1 MIAGPRQND
10 DLGVP
15 ARVVTAF
22 MEKSEKNRSDQ
33 SEEERL
39 ERIVVTV
46 PDHLYRAYHRC
57 TWILINEKGKSQT
70 QIMEEMVRDF
80 LIKHGC

>member
-1 MIAGPRQND
+1 M
-10 DLGVP
+10 
-15 ARVVTAF
+15 ARGMTAS
-22 MEKSEKNRSDQ
+22 MEKSEKKSSCQR
-33 SEEERL
+33 EEEHL

-57 TWILINEKGKSQT
+57 SWILINETGKSQT

-80 LIKHGC
+80 LTKHGC